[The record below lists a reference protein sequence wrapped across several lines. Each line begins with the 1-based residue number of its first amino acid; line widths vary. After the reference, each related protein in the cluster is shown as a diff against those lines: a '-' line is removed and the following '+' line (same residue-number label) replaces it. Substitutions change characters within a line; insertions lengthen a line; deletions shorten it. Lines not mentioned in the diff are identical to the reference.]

1 VILIRGTSLTGFV
14 ELVDELGGDG
24 ERMLRRAGV
33 DPGAIGDFGAFI
45 PYRPILDLM
54 EDAAAETGALD
65 FGRRLGSRQGLD
77 VLGSVGAAA
86 RSAATVGRA
95 LTTIERYLRAY
106 TPAIDVTVRPDGPG
120 RACLETRRTVAGLP
134 AYPQAAELSVTVCYR
149 IIWMLVGRG
158 WQPVQVDLPH
168 RPVASLSSY
177 EAFYGA
183 PVRFGRSRLAVV
195 LDAADLDKP
204 LSSDETTHQ
213 LLVSH
218 LQELVPVAEQGTV
231 PMVNDL
237 IRRMLPGGRVDL
249 ATVADELGVHPRTL
263 QRRLDED
270 GVTFGELVQAVRRS
284 TAERYLRETDMP
296 LGHLATELGYL
307 EQSAFSRASRRW
319 FGMSPLAYRRELQST

>member
-1 VILIRGTSLTGFV
+1 MILIRGTSLTGFV

-24 ERMLRRAGV
+24 ERALRSAGV

-45 PYRPILDLM
+45 PYRPILDLL
-54 EDAAAETGALD
+54 EDAAAETGTPDL
-65 FGRRLGSRQGLD
+65 GRRLGARQGLD
-77 VLGSVGAAA
+77 VLGSIGAAA

-106 TPAIDVTVRPDGPG
+106 TPAISVSVHPDRPGV
-120 RACLETRRTVAGLP
+120 ACLETRRTVDGLP
-134 AYPQAAELSVTVCYR
+134 SYPQAAELAVTVGHR
-149 IIWMLVGRG
+149 ILWMLVGHG

-168 RPVASLSSY
+168 RPVASVGSY
-177 EAFYGA
+177 ESFYDA
-183 PVRFGRSRLAVV
+183 PVRFGQPRMGVL

-218 LQELVPVAEQGTV
+218 LRELVPVAEQATV

-237 IRRMLPGGRVDL
+237 IRRLLPGGRVDL
-249 ATVADELGVHPRTL
+249 TTVAEELGVHPRTL
-263 QRRLDED
+263 QRRLDGD
-270 GVTFGELVQAVRRS
+270 GVTFGELVQDVRRS
-284 TAERYLRETDMP
+284 TAEKYLRETDMP

-307 EQSAFSRASRRW
+307 EQSAFTRASRRW
-319 FGMSPLAYRRELQST
+319 FGMSPLAYRRELQAT